1 MRLPLRRGPA
11 TPRAASPRDVA
22 PWQRRLRCQAR
33 KQRSRVPER
42 RTPTRREWPTARRSR
57 NLRLRAPTPS
67 RAAQPPRRP
76 APCSLRR
83 QPDTSTE
90 ARSICARWRRCAT
103 SVDCVS
109 TLAPGP
115 PGDRPDRRWPYCTVE
130 SMLLLLILV
139 AASPPLDSPRPLLP
153 HEFVGTSGP
162 FRPQSGAWVEYL
174 VRSRGEQDVRVRLA
188 VLPPVAGDGRAWIEV
203 TTVGARSLP
212 FAARLL
218 LNVATGKLERASVYA
233 LGQAPIELP
242 VGEAD
247 GATRAAAPLVRVVN
261 AHAKAIRVA
270 AGTFT
275 ATELHV
281 GQGGAAAR
289 VWRSNEV
296 T

>member
-1 MRLPLRRGPA
+1 
-11 TPRAASPRDVA
+11 
-22 PWQRRLRCQAR
+22 
-33 KQRSRVPER
+33 
-42 RTPTRREWPTARRSR
+42 
-57 NLRLRAPTPS
+57 
-67 RAAQPPRRP
+67 
-76 APCSLRR
+76 
-83 QPDTSTE
+83 
-90 ARSICARWRRCAT
+90 
-103 SVDCVS
+103 
-109 TLAPGP
+109 
-115 PGDRPDRRWPYCTVE
+115 
-130 SMLLLLILV
+130 MLLLLILV

-218 LNVATGKLERASVYA
+218 LNVGTGKLERASVYA
-233 LGQAPIELP
+233 LGQAPIESP

-296 T
+296 PLWGVVRAESGGRTVELLRYGGGGASSVFPQGKGSENANE